1 MNFCSNCFFFKHKTA
16 YDVRISDWSSDVC
29 SSDLLLAMAEEAT
42 RLFGLAMDSYAD
54 GNAALG
60 NALDDLDD
68 RLDQLHREYIK
79 TIVQLDANEI
89 DIQMI
94 VQLGLVGRYYARN
107 GDHAVNIGAGVG
119 HIVTGGI
126 PENTG
131 AARGAARGRQPN
143 PKTGEARPAPAAAAP
158 TAPKETNK
166 KQE

>member
-1 MNFCSNCFFFKHKTA
+1 MPALQQPVARDLRSIVAAIRLTSEIERSGDLMVNVAKSTRRLYGA
-16 YDVRISDWSSDVC
+16 DIPAPLRV
-29 SSDLLLAMAEEAT
+29 LLLAMAEEAT

-94 VQLGLVGRYYARN
+94 VQLGLRSEEHTSELQSLMR
-107 GDHAVNIGAGVG
+107 I
-119 HIVTGGI
+119 
-126 PENTG
+126 
-131 AARGAARGRQPN
+131 
-143 PKTGEARPAPAAAAP
+143 
-158 TAPKETNK
+158 
-166 KQE
+166 